1 MIKILERTTTNQI
14 TMNTIRKILT
24 YVLRSFNKRQFSNKK
39 EGHILDSH
47 PTQDSSHHQDYYIS
61 RFQKFPNLNLH
72 LPHCYIHNPKIHRST
87 SSPGCFPSVVPPSVV
102 WALHLIESIHGIWI
116 HWCRDHREGHRTVE
130 GHLVRVTMDFKNEQ
144 HQCWNTKELKTLEKG
159 VFFTVFLVK
168 QLAPGTL
175 PGCFS
180 ASCLPYLWLGYRRCV
195 TWASSK
201 LGSHLNLWN
210 SKTSQVP
217 KNLEFCVDEIWQMN
231 QQKSKNL
238 ALDIWLLWDIL
249 HRPLN
254 CQHSLYQ
261 WPPRFGQGSAISLVM
276 KWLISSKKISG
287 LQ

>member
-144 HQCWNTKELKTLEKG
+144 HQC
-159 VFFTVFLVK
+159 
-168 QLAPGTL
+168 
-175 PGCFS
+175 
-180 ASCLPYLWLGYRRCV
+180 
-195 TWASSK
+195 
-201 LGSHLNLWN
+201 
-210 SKTSQVP
+210 
-217 KNLEFCVDEIWQMN
+217 
-231 QQKSKNL
+231 
-238 ALDIWLLWDIL
+238 
-249 HRPLN
+249 
-254 CQHSLYQ
+254 
-261 WPPRFGQGSAISLVM
+261 
-276 KWLISSKKISG
+276 
-287 LQ
+287 